1 MDLVNYIIIVLTH
14 LFAADD
20 IVSSLIIAAAIV
32 VDFIYVSCTFARAYF
47 GRLHGIEDESN
58 GCATVRA

>member
-32 VDFIYVSCTFARAYF
+32 VDFILFMYRVLSHEPTSAVCMA
-47 GRLHGIEDESN
+47 
-58 GCATVRA
+58 